1 MLMEFMKEIFMTPL
15 YLYQYQLKSK
25 NIVDI
30 DTNNY
35 KGKYKQYFLA
45 DSGYDTNE
53 IKLELD
59 NLGLIP
65 LIPQNKKIYKKRTS
79 FIR

>member
-1 MLMEFMKEIFMTPL
+1 MTPL

-35 KGKYKQYFLA
+35 KGKYKEYFLA

-53 IKLELD
+53 IKLELEK
-59 NLGLIP
+59 LGLIP
-65 LIPQNKKIYKKRTS
+65 LIPQNKKIYRKRTS